1 MIIQC
6 KSCQKKFNVP
16 DSAITDSG
24 RLVQCSSCGNKWTQ
38 FPIQKSPKKEEIKV
52 QKIDNVVKSVT
63 NNKKKKKKKKKNIKP
78 YSEDYLKKKHGIKII
93 DPSKASTIS
102 NNSNLKIRSSY
113 GFYNTVLTLIVLLT
127 SIFGVLILTEQMIVE
142 KYPFFEIYIDYLFE
156 TINNFRLIFED
167 LIKDY

>member
-1 MIIQC
+1 M
-6 KSCQKKFNVP
+6 
-16 DSAITDSG
+16 
-24 RLVQCSSCGNKWTQ
+24 WE
-38 FPIQKSPKKEEIKV
+38 SP
-52 QKIDNVVKSVT
+52 S
-63 NNKKKKKKKKKNIKP
+63 
-78 YSEDYLKKKHGIKII
+78 LHGIKII